1 MRPRKSRRTVK
12 LSQPEGKAPAAA
24 AGAAAPA
31 APEPSWDDGST
42 AAVATGLWRM
52 RNKMVQPGTDVP
64 LPEVRGL
71 YRHLESTW
79 DALAG
84 AGVEIQSHDGAAAD
98 PGLSLSVVAYQPTPG
113 LDRERVIE
121 TIRPTVYHHGRIIQQ
136 GEVIV
141 GTPEDEPIEPPAP
154 PHRELKGTQA

>member
-1 MRPRKSRRTVK
+1 
-12 LSQPEGKAPAAA
+12 
-24 AGAAAPA
+24 
-31 APEPSWDDGST
+31 
-42 AAVATGLWRM
+42 M

-84 AGVEIQSHDGAAAD
+84 AGVEIQSHDGTAAD

-113 LDRERVIE
+113 LDRDRVIE
-121 TIRPTVYHHGRIIQQ
+121 TIRPTVYHHGRVIQQ

-141 GTPEDEPIEPPAP
+141 GTPADV
-154 PHRELKGTQA
+154 ELKGTQA